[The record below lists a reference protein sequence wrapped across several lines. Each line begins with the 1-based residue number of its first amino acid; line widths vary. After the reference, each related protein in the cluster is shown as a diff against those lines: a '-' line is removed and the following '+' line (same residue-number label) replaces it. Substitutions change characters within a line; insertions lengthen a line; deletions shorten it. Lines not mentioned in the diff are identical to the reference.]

1 MKKIH
6 GVAPPA
12 SRSLQSVIAGCAI
25 LVLSGCGG
33 GSSSGGEPVNPGGAN
48 GSASTLS
55 SSMATAQSAGPTI
68 AVTAQTEPT
77 PAIALRV
84 TGLTK
89 VSETR
94 VGRTLF
100 DFTFKVNVR
109 NTGSSA
115 YQNVVL
121 TLTAAGAGATVID
134 GLVAL
139 GSIASGAEL
148 SPSDTVTIRQDRAQ
162 VFDPTAL
169 AWRIEGTIGTSPQAK
184 LAELEASGAIPKLE
198 RGNTLQGI
206 DVNANGVRDDVDA
219 FINNQYP
226 VPSQRAAALQT
237 AQALQAALLVNQQDI
252 GAAKEA
258 SRRVSNAV
266 NCVFSQF
273 SGGLNSKEP
282 ARVVKELEGVTANTK
297 PRLLAYLAYNKTL
310 NGTSSALPEGD
321 TCE

>member
-1 MKKIH
+1 M
-6 GVAPPA
+6 
-12 SRSLQSVIAGCAI
+12 L
-25 LVLSGCGG
+25 L
-33 GSSSGGEPVNPGGAN
+33 
-48 GSASTLS
+48 
-55 SSMATAQSAGPTI
+55 
-68 AVTAQTEPT
+68 
-77 PAIALRV
+77 
-84 TGLTK
+84 
-89 VSETR
+89 
-94 VGRTLF
+94 
-100 DFTFKVNVR
+100 
-109 NTGSSA
+109 
-115 YQNVVL
+115 
-121 TLTAAGAGATVID
+121 
-134 GLVAL
+134 
-139 GSIASGAEL
+139 
-148 SPSDTVTIRQDRAQ
+148 QDRAQ

-169 AWRIEGTIGTSPQAK
+169 TWRIEGTTSTSPQAQ
-184 LAELEASGAIPKLE
+184 LAALEASGAIPKLE

-206 DVNANGVRDDVDA
+206 DVNANGIRDDVDA
-219 FINNQYP
+219 FINAQYP

-258 SRRVSNAV
+258 SRRVSNGV